1 MMRRREPVRDR
12 RPRGRAPRARR
23 GGALGARARR
33 AAARR
38 WRRASTP
45 CCGRRGR
52 SRTARA
58 TPGSRRCSRC
68 ARARFDALLCPANL
82 APVAAPRNVV
92 ILHDAAPLR
101 HPGWY
106 SGAYAAWQ
114 RRLLPAIARRARHVI
129 TVSAFSRA
137 ELVEL
142 LGARARRVSVVAG
155 GVDAAFHPGADAARA
170 RADLG
175 LGAPVRAV
183 RRGARSRARTSA
195 RSCPRRGRCGEQG
208 VDVVVAGGHR
218 PQFATEQGL
227 DELRLLGAV
236 PDALLPGL
244 YAGAELFALP
254 SHYEGFGLPVLE
266 AMAAGVPVV
275 AADAA
280 ALPET
285 AGGAA
290 LLVPPDGEA
299 FRAALAALLGDAAER
314 ERLRAAGRRRAAG
327 VHLGGDRPRR
337 RRGAQA
343 RSPHTV
349 IACSRPRT
357 SSSPT
362 GSRSSGGVAEP
373 LARRV
378 RHVELVRRVLGHRL
392 EPRGGVRRVADRRV
406 LEPPRRAHVA
416 RHHRAGVQPDAH
428 LEAVAELA
436 LAHPGVELLE
446 PLEHRRARRRA
457 PGRRGRR
464 PRPGRRTR
472 P

>member
-1 MMRRREPVRDR
+1 VSRFAIDARAAVRPELGGVERWARELVARLPGAAPGEYAVLRPPRALAHRAGHAWEQAVLPVR
-12 RPRGRAPRARR
+12 
-23 GGALGARARR
+23 ARA
-33 AAARR
+33 
-38 WRRASTP
+38 
-45 CCGRRGR
+45 
-52 SRTARA
+52 
-58 TPGSRRCSRC
+58 
-68 ARARFDALLCPANL
+68 FDALLCPANL
-82 APVAAPRNVV
+82 APVAAPHNVV

-101 HPGWY
+101 HPAWY

-142 LGARARRVSVVAG
+142 LALAPGDVSVVAG

-175 LGAPVRAV
+175 LARPYVLCVAAHVARKNLGALVPAARAL
-183 RRGARSRARTSA
+183 R
-195 RSCPRRGRCGEQG
+195 EQG

-218 PQFATEQGL
+218 PQFATEEGL

-299 FRAALAALLGDAAER
+299 FRDALAALLGDAGER
-314 ERLRAAGRRRAAG
+314 ERLRAAGRSRAAG
-327 VHLGGDRPRR
+327 FTWDATA
-337 RRGAQA
+337 RGVDA
-343 RSPHTV
+343 
-349 IACSRPRT
+349 
-357 SSSPT
+357 
-362 GSRSSGGVAEP
+362 
-373 LARRV
+373 
-378 RHVELVRRVLGHRL
+378 VL
-392 EPRGGVRRVADRRV
+392 
-406 LEPPRRAHVA
+406 RRAV
-416 RHHRAGVQPDAH
+416 
-428 LEAVAELA
+428 
-436 LAHPGVELLE
+436 
-446 PLEHRRARRRA
+446 
-457 PGRRGRR
+457 
-464 PRPGRRTR
+464 PRP
-472 P
+472 